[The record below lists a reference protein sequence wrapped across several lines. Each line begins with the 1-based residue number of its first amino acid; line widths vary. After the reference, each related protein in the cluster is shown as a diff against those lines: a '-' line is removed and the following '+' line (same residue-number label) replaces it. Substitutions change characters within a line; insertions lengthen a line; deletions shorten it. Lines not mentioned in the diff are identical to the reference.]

1 MINKTKMDTKLTDF
15 EEKLNT
21 MHKCLVEKDEHIVKL
36 QDKVKQLESNQENV
50 EKLQILM
57 EKVSNLEALNIE
69 KTQVTFRC
77 EKCPFVSSSEKGVKT
92 HLTRKHTIISATG
105 YPRKCELCNKQF
117 NNPNDFKKHMK
128 SVKIVILWGSV
139 LRQWMSIW
147 GKHILIVL
155 NVAFVKNLLKIWKTW
170 LYTYTLTDVKDAI

>member
-1 MINKTKMDTKLTDF
+1 MLRSYKFM
-15 EEKLNT
+15 
-21 MHKCLVEKDEHIVKL
+21 
-36 QDKVKQLESNQENV
+36 
-50 EKLQILM
+50 M

-128 SVKIVILWGSV
+128 SHSYKEAKFKCEDCDFVGKCAETMDVHMGKTHTDSFEYGLCEISFENLENLALHLHTYRCKRCYLKQIKISDIKDHA
-139 LRQWMSIW
+139 IK
-147 GKHILIVL
+147 KHH
-155 NVAFVKNLLKIWKTW
+155 
-170 LYTYTLTDVKDAI
+170 